1 MDDEQVKLFA
11 NRQMKLKN
19 LDIPTG
25 RIEAFCRK
33 WKLKEFSLFG
43 SVLRGDFGPESDVDV
58 LVSVEPGAQ
67 MTFEGFVEMRQE
79 LSEIFGGR
87 SVDLVE
93 KRLVRN
99 PFRRCEILTTREV
112 VYAA

>member
-1 MDDEQVKLFA
+1 
-11 NRQMKLKN
+11 MKLKN
-19 LDIPTG
+19 LEIPAD

-33 WKLKEFSLFG
+33 WKLKELSLFG
-43 SVLRGDFGPESDVDV
+43 SVLRDDFGPQSDVDV
-58 LVSVEPGAQ
+58 LVSFVPGAE
-67 MTFEGFVEMRQE
+67 MTFEGFIEMREE
-79 LSEIFGGR
+79 LSRRFGGR

-99 PFRRCEILTTREV
+99 PFRRYEILTTREV